1 MYESIER
8 QEDTFS
14 KIQTDVT
21 YTHFKMSSSPEIMM
35 YQQEIEKMWMPFK
48 NELSENI
55 LYRLRL
61 SVNEGL
67 RWYR

>member
-1 MYESIER
+1 
-8 QEDTFS
+8 
-14 KIQTDVT
+14 
-21 YTHFKMSSSPEIMM
+21 M